1 MRNLAKHLYRANTH
15 ISRVN
20 PRIAWESLRGQAITA
35 PTIDRFSFERSV
47 PSFRHLLVSFF
58 HSFFLFL
65 TRFSYLRGSTTN
77 TTHERVNLS
86 RLYSDIT
93 FTFYFYNSSTTL
105 NTPGFRLRTFLFRYY
120 SFDYKIKNHFLEH
133 FLRRVASSANNCFSI
148 EHY

>member
-47 PSFRHLLVSFF
+47 PSFRHLYVSFL
-58 HSFFLFL
+58 S
-65 TRFSYLRGSTTN
+65 RFSYLRGSTSN
-77 TTHERVNLS
+77 ATHERVNLS

-93 FTFYFYNSSTTL
+93 FLLFQFIYNSK
-105 NTPGFRLRTFLFRYY
+105 Y
-120 SFDYKIKNHFLEH
+120 SRIQASNFSLSLLHMFNYKIKYHFLQMT
-133 FLRRVASSANNCFSI
+133 FPQNRNFSNKQL
-148 EHY
+148 HQN